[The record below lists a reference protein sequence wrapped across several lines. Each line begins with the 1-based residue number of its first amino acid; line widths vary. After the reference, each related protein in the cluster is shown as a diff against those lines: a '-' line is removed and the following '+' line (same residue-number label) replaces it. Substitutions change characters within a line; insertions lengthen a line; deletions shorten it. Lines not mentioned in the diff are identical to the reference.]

1 MTVADSTNVAY
12 IMKRRYSDAQSTEV
26 ARREHPTFY
35 EIMDTGSFDGS
46 DFAYATTTGNPQG
59 ISSGTLANAQTA
71 AETIKGEQF
80 LATPR
85 VKYGICQLDGVSM
98 MKARGNKGS
107 FYDFATRHIDGTLD
121 EMGANLAFDLFR
133 NGVGQ
138 RGKIAVIAGNVLTLT
153 NLRDVE
159 NFRRG
164 MTIIA
169 SVNADGSAAKAGACK
184 VTKLN
189 RSAKQITVDNLA
201 LITGTAAVND
211 FLFRLGDPGNCME
224 GMGVATPLVAPTV
237 GVLFRNVERTN
248 DLEALAGS
256 RIDDTSRYPEEILGD
271 LAVEISLIGKKVS
284 RGVVYPTVFQS
295 MVKRL
300 GAKVMYTSPGGAADI
315 GFESIMIHTAG
326 GALKIVSDPDQDP
339 TLVRVW
345 RPDAHQIKHI
355 DELVHII
362 RDDNNKSIRLATADG
377 IELRFRSVSN
387 YLQPDQASHGVGTF
401 AN

>member
-35 EIMDTGSFDGS
+35 EIMETGSFDGS

-59 ISSGTLANAQTA
+59 ISSLFPNAQTNSD
-71 AETIKGEQF
+71 TMKGEQF
-80 LATPR
+80 LAVPKT
-85 VKYGICQLDGVSM
+85 KYGVCQLDGVSM

-107 FYDFATRHIDGTLD
+107 FYDFVTRHIDGTLD

-133 NGVGQ
+133 NGVGL
-138 RGKIAVIAGNVLTLT
+138 RGRRASAAANIITLT

-164 MTIIA
+164 MTVIA
-169 SVNADGSAAKAGACK
+169 SPNIDGSSPRAGNTK
-184 VTKLN
+184 VLRLN
-189 RSAKQITVDNLA
+189 RAAKQITLVSAAAITGFVDN
-201 LITGTAAVND
+201 D
-211 FLFRLGDPGNCME
+211 YLFRDGDPSNCIE
-224 GMGVATPLVAPTV
+224 GMGVATPLVAPTL
-237 GVLFRNVERTN
+237 GQLFRNVERTN
-248 DLEALAGS
+248 DTEALAGS
-256 RIDDTSRYPEEILGD
+256 RIDDVSRYPEEILGD
-271 LAVEISLIGKKVS
+271 LAVEISIIGKKVS

-300 GAKVMYTSPGGAADI
+300 GAKVQYTSPGGAADI

-326 GALKIVSDPDQDP
+326 GALRIVSDPDQDP

-355 DELVHII
+355 DELVHVIK
-362 RDDNNKSIRLATADG
+362 DDKNQSLRLGTADG

-401 AN
+401 AP

>member
-35 EIMDTGSFDGS
+35 EIMETGSFDGS

-59 ISSGTLANAQTA
+59 ISSLFPNAQTNSD
-71 AETIKGEQF
+71 TLKGEQF
-80 LATPR
+80 LATPKT
-85 VKYGICQLDGVSM
+85 KYGVCQLDGVSM

-107 FYDFATRHIDGTLD
+107 FYDFVTRHIDGTLD

-133 NGVGQ
+133 NGIGL
-138 RGKIAVIAGNVLTLT
+138 RGRRASAAVNVITLT
-153 NLRDVE
+153 NLRDVD

-164 MTIIA
+164 MTVTA
-169 SVNADGSAAKAGACK
+169 SPNADGSAPRVGTTK
-184 VTKLN
+184 VLRLN
-189 RSAKQITVDNLA
+189 RAAKQITLVS
-201 LITGTAAVND
+201 AAAIAAFADND
-211 FLFRLGDPGNCME
+211 FLFRDGDPGNCME
-224 GMGVATPLVAPTV
+224 GMGVATPLVAPTL

-248 DLEALAGS
+248 DTEALAGS
-256 RIDDTSRYPEEILGD
+256 RIDDTTRYPEEILGD

-284 RGVVYPTVFQS
+284 RGVVFPTVFQS

-300 GAKVMYTSPGGAADI
+300 GAKVTYTSPGSAADV

-326 GALKIVSDPDQDP
+326 GALRVVSDPDQDP
-339 TLVRVW
+339 LLVRVW

-362 RDDNNKSIRLATADG
+362 RDDQNRQIRLGTADG
-377 IELRFRSVSN
+377 IEIRFRSVSN

>member
-80 LATPR
+80 LAVPK

-133 NGVGQ
+133 NGVGL
-138 RGKIAVIAGNVLTLT
+138 RGKIAVIAANVLTLT

-169 SVNADGSAAKAGACK
+169 SVNADGSAAKAGSCK

-189 RSAKQITVDNLA
+189 RSAKQITVDNFA
-201 LITGTAAVND
+201 GITAGAVND

-224 GMGVATPLVAPTV
+224 GMGVATPLIAPTAT
-237 GVLFRNVERTN
+237 LFRNVDRTN
-248 DLEALAGS
+248 DIEALAGS

-271 LAVEISLIGKKVS
+271 LAVEISLIGKKVT

-300 GAKVMYTSPGGAADI
+300 GAKVTYTSPGGAADI

-326 GALKIVSDPDQDP
+326 GALRIVSDPDQDP